1 LTVRRNVFM
10 KRFLFALVIT
20 AVAATTMH
28 SVQSGVRLPPQA
40 KTQAEYSDY
49 NTAYALSTGAAMEK
63 AADDF
68 AGKYTASELR
78 PLLYTKAMHLYQM
91 ENNAPKILAMGEKVL
106 SLDPDDTLALVM
118 AATVLSDGLGETDL
132 DRQEKINKIKK
143 YTTRALATVDSNNY
157 SPPAGITAEQAK
169 TYKNMLAFMAHSA
182 LGILDLK
189 TGDNAGAEKELL
201 TAADQGATQQDPYVW
216 YHLALAQDHQEKY
229 ALALASVNRALQYSS
244 GNPELEQLAKG
255 ERDRL
260 SKLVAPQNAP
270 PAAVPPKSQL

>member
-1 LTVRRNVFM
+1 M

-132 DRQEKINKIKK
+132 DQQEKINKIKK

-189 TGDNAGAEKELL
+189 TGDNAGAEKELQ

-260 SKLVAPQNAP
+260 SKLVAPQNVP